1 MSIQQEMLEIRSY
14 NNRMIEDELGLQ
26 DRIFAL
32 NKQFDDW
39 VFTKQS
45 RTDKIDAN
53 RIGDLF
59 GKPIE
64 V

>member
-1 MSIQQEMLEIRSY
+1 MSIQQKMLEIREY
-14 NNRMIEDELGLQ
+14 NSLMVTAGVPLAE
-26 DRIFAL
+26 RITQMNA
-32 NKQFDDW
+32 KFDDW
-39 VFTKQS
+39 VFTRQS
-45 RTDKIDAN
+45 RTNKIDAN

>member
-1 MSIQQEMLEIRSY
+1 MSIQQEMLEIREFDKQNSNSGY
-14 NNRMIEDELGLQ
+14 TLSS
-26 DRIFAL
+26 RITAL
-32 NKQFDDW
+32 NARFDDW
-39 VFTKQS
+39 VFTRQS
-45 RTDKIDAN
+45 QTDKIDAN

>member
-1 MSIQQEMLEIRSY
+1 MSIQQEMLEIREFDKQNSNSGY
-14 NNRMIEDELGLQ
+14 TVSK
-26 DRIFAL
+26 RITAL
-32 NKQFDDW
+32 NAYFDDW

>member
-1 MSIQQEMLEIRSY
+1 MSIQGEMQEIREYHSL
-14 NNRMIEDELGLQ
+14 MVTAGVPLPE
-26 DRIFAL
+26 RITQMNA
-32 NKQFDDW
+32 KFDDW
-39 VFTKQS
+39 VFTRQARS
-45 RTDKIDAN
+45 DKIDAN

>member
-1 MSIQQEMLEIRSY
+1 MSIQTEMQEIREFDKSLK
-14 NNRMIEDELGLQ
+14 EFDVLVSE
-26 DRIFAL
+26 RITQL
-32 NKQFDDW
+32 NAKFDDW
-39 VFTKQS
+39 VFTRKD

>member
-14 NNRMIEDELGLQ
+14 NNRMIDDKLSLQ